1 MKKAFWILSLCTLL
15 AFIIQLPPS
24 ITNAAPGGDYTVL
37 KREAFQ
43 KEVNGKMADLYT
55 LTNKNGMVA
64 KITTYGGKLIQLLVP
79 DKNGQLGDVV
89 LGYETL
95 QQTIDGQGSMGATV
109 GRYANRIGKGQ
120 FSLDGTDYQL
130 SLNNGPNHLHGGIMG
145 TRFQVFDA
153 VQPDAKTLQL
163 FYYFKDGE
171 EGYPGNCIMRA
182 VYTLTDNNE
191 LSVTY
196 DAVTDKPTIVNFT
209 NHAFYNLA
217 GAGSGSILNHIL
229 TLNADKF
236 TPVDGTLITTGEIRP
251 VKGTVM
257 DFTSPTTVGA
267 RINDSYEQLK
277 YGPGYDHNWVLNKSA
292 DNALSFAARVY
303 EPTSGR
309 VMEIYT
315 TEPGIQFY
323 AGNFLEGKVPRD
335 VGKGGKVYKFRD
347 GFCLET
353 QHFPDSPNKPNFPSV
368 TLRPGQ
374 WFTSTTIYKFSVKN

>member
-1 MKKAFWILSLCTLL
+1 MKKMLGFLTLFAVVAL
-15 AFIIQLPPS
+15 LVQLPLG
-24 ITNAAPGGDYTVL
+24 TANAAVGGEYVDM

-43 KEVNGKMADLYT
+43 KEVNGKMVDLYT

-64 KITTYGGKLIQLLVP
+64 KITTYGGKLLQLLVP
-79 DKNGQLGDVV
+79 DKNGKLGDVV

-95 QQTIDGQGSMGATV
+95 QQTIEGQGSLGATV

-120 FSLDGTDYQL
+120 FSLDGASYQL

-145 TRFQVFDA
+145 SRFQVFDA
-153 VQPDAKTLQL
+153 VQPDSRTLQL
-163 FYYFKDGE
+163 TYYFKDGE
-171 EGYPGNCIMRA
+171 EGYPGNCLMRA
-182 VYTLTDNNE
+182 VYSLTDNNE
-191 LSVTY
+191 LVVTY

-217 GAGSGSILNHIL
+217 GAGSGTILNHIL
-229 TLNADKF
+229 TLNADHF

-257 DFTSPTTVGA
+257 DFNQPTAMGA

-277 YGPGYDHNWVLNKSA
+277 YGPGYDHNFVLNKTS
-292 DNALSFAARVY
+292 NALSFAARVY

-309 VMEIYT
+309 ILEIYT

-335 VGKGGKVYKFRD
+335 VGKGGKLYKFRE

-353 QHFPDSPNKPNFPSV
+353 QHFPDSPNKPNFPS
-368 TLRPGQ
+368 TALRPGE
-374 WFTSTTIYKFSVKN
+374 WFTSTTVYKFSVKN

>member
-1 MKKAFWILSLCTLL
+1 MKRVFWVLSIFTLMAL
-15 AFIIQLPPS
+15 MIQLPLS
-24 ITNAAPGGDYTVL
+24 VASAAAGGDYTIL

-43 KEVNGKMADLYT
+43 KEVNGKLADLYT

-95 QQTIDGQGSMGATV
+95 QKTIDGQGSMGATV

-153 VQPDAKTLQL
+153 AQPAANTLQL

-171 EGYPGNCIMRA
+171 EGYPGNCLMRA
-182 VYTLTDNNE
+182 IYTLTDNNE
-191 LSVTY
+191 LVVTY

-217 GAGSGSILNHIL
+217 GAGSGTILNHVL
-229 TLNADKF
+229 TLNADNF

-251 VKGTVM
+251 VRGTVM
-257 DFTSPTTVGA
+257 DFTTPTAMGA

-277 YGPGYDHNWVLNKSA
+277 YGPGYDHNWVLNKKA
-292 DNALSFAARVY
+292 ENALSFAARVY

-335 VGKGGKVYKFRD
+335 VGKGGKVYNFRE

-353 QHFPDSPNKPNFPSV
+353 QHFPDSPNKPAFPSV
-368 TLRPGQ
+368 VLRPGQ

>member
-1 MKKAFWILSLCTLL
+1 MKRALFLLCVFTLVSFM
-15 AFIIQLPPS
+15 AQLPLTV
-24 ITNAAPGGDYTVL
+24 IHAAAGDYVDI

-64 KITTYGGKLIQLLVP
+64 KITTYGGKLVQLLVP
-79 DKNGQLGDVV
+79 DKNGKLGDVV

-120 FSLDGTDYQL
+120 FSLDGAEYQL

-153 VQPDAKTLQL
+153 VQPDSKTLQL

-182 VYTLTDNNE
+182 VYTLTENNE
-191 LSVTY
+191 LVVTY

-217 GAGSGSILNHIL
+217 GAGSGTILNHIL
-229 TLNADKF
+229 TLNADAF

-257 DFTSPTTVGA
+257 DFTTPTAMGA
-267 RINDSYEQLK
+267 RIKDSYEQLK
-277 YGPGYDHNWVLNKSA
+277 YGPGYDHNWVLNKKA
-292 DNALSFAARVY
+292 DNGMSFAARVY

-309 VMEIYT
+309 VLEIFT

-335 VGKGGKVYKFRD
+335 VGKGGKVYNFRE

>member
-1 MKKAFWILSLCTLL
+1 MKKTLWFLSMVTMVALVV
-15 AFIIQLPPS
+15 QLPLV
-24 ITNAAPGGDYTVL
+24 AAKAAAGGDYVDI

-43 KEVNGKMADLYT
+43 KEVNGKMVDLYT

-64 KITTYGGKLIQLLVP
+64 KITTYGGKLVQLLAP
-79 DKNGQLGDVV
+79 DKDGKLGDVV

-120 FSLDGTDYQL
+120 FSLDGVSYQL
-130 SLNNGPNHLHGGIMG
+130 SINNGPNHLHGGIMG

-153 VQPDAKTLQL
+153 VQPDFHTLQL
-163 FYYFKDGE
+163 TYYFKDGE
-171 EGYPGNCIMRA
+171 EGYPGNCLLRA
-182 VYTLTDNNE
+182 LYTLTDNNE
-191 LSVTY
+191 LIVTY

-209 NHAFYNLA
+209 NHAFFNLA
-217 GAGSGSILNHIL
+217 GAGSGTILNHVL
-229 TLNADKF
+229 TLNADNF

-257 DFTSPTTVGA
+257 DFTAPTTMGA

-277 YGPGYDHNWVLNKSA
+277 YGPGYDHNFVLNKTANSMS
-292 DNALSFAARVY
+292 LAARVY

-309 VMEIYT
+309 VLEIFT

-335 VGKGGKVYKFRD
+335 VGKGGKAYKFRE

-353 QHFPDSPNKPNFPSV
+353 QHFPDSPNKPNFPTTV
-368 TLRPGQ
+368 LRPGQ
-374 WFTSTTIYKFSVKN
+374 WFTSTTIHKFSVKN

>member
-1 MKKAFWILSLCTLL
+1 MKKALWVLSVFTMMALM
-15 AFIIQLPPS
+15 IQLPL
-24 ITNAAPGGDYTVL
+24 AAASAAAGGDYTVL

-43 KEVNGKMADLYT
+43 QEVNGKMADLYT

-79 DKNGQLGDVV
+79 DKNGKLGDIV

-95 QQTIDGQGSMGATV
+95 QKTIDGQGSMGATV

-120 FSLDGTDYQL
+120 FTLDGTEYQL

-153 VQPDAKTLQL
+153 VQPDARTLQL

-171 EGYPGNCIMRA
+171 EGYPGNCLMRA
-182 VYTLTDNNE
+182 TYTLTDNNE
-191 LSVTY
+191 LVVIY
-196 DAVTDKPTIVNFT
+196 DAVADKPTIVNFT

-217 GAGSGSILNHIL
+217 GAGSGTILNHIL
-229 TLNADKF
+229 TLNADNF
-236 TPVDGTLITTGEIRP
+236 TPVDDTLITTGEIRP
-251 VKGTVM
+251 VKGTAM
-257 DFTSPTTVGA
+257 DFTTPTAMGA
-267 RINDSYEQLK
+267 RINGSYEQLK
-277 YGPGYDHNWVLNKSA
+277 FGPGYDHNFVLNKKSE
-292 DNALSFAARVY
+292 NELSFAARVY

-309 VMEIYT
+309 ILEIYT

-335 VGKGGKVYKFRD
+335 VGKGGKVYNFREA
-347 GFCLET
+347 FCLET
-353 QHFPDSPNKPNFPSV
+353 QHFPDSPNKANFPSV
-368 TLRPGQ
+368 VLRPGQ
-374 WFTSTTIYKFSVKN
+374 WFTSTTVYKFSVKN

>member
-1 MKKAFWILSLCTLL
+1 MKKTLWFLSMFTLIAL
-15 AFIIQLPPS
+15 MVQLPL
-24 ITNAAPGGDYTVL
+24 IAANAATGGDYVDI

-64 KITTYGGKLIQLLVP
+64 KITTYGGKLVQLLVP
-79 DKNGQLGDVV
+79 DKNGKLGDVV

-120 FSLDGTDYQL
+120 FSLDGTSYQL
-130 SLNNGPNHLHGGIMG
+130 SINNGPNHLHGGIMG

-153 VQPDAKTLQL
+153 VQPDFRTLQL

-171 EGYPGNCIMRA
+171 EGYPGNCLMRA
-182 VYTLTDNNE
+182 AYTLTDNNE
-191 LSVTY
+191 LVVTY

-217 GAGSGSILNHIL
+217 GAGSGTILNHEL
-229 TLNADKF
+229 TLNADNF
-236 TPVDGTLITTGEIRP
+236 TPVDDTLITTGEIRP

-257 DFTSPTTVGA
+257 DFTKPIAMGA
-267 RINDSYEQLK
+267 RIKDSYEQLK
-277 YGPGYDHNWVLNKSA
+277 YGPGYDHNWVLNKT

-309 VMEIYT
+309 VLEIFT

-335 VGKGGKVYKFRD
+335 VGKGGKVYNFRE

-353 QHFPDSPNKPNFPSV
+353 QHFPDSPNKSNFPSTV
-368 TLRPGQ
+368 LRPGQ

>member
-1 MKKAFWILSLCTLL
+1 MKKALFVLCIFSLV
-15 AFIIQLPPS
+15 AFMAQLPLAVLH
-24 ITNAAPGGDYTVL
+24 AAAGDYVDV

-64 KITTYGGKLIQLLVP
+64 KITTYGGKLVQLLVP
-79 DKNGQLGDVV
+79 DKNGKLGDVV

-120 FSLDGTDYQL
+120 FTLDGTAYQL
-130 SLNNGPNHLHGGIMG
+130 SINNGPNHLHGGTMG

-153 VQPDAKTLQL
+153 EQPDFRTLKL
-163 FYYFKDGE
+163 YYYFKDGE
-171 EGYPGNCIMRA
+171 EGYPGNCLLRA

-217 GAGSGSILNHIL
+217 GAGSGTILNHEL
-229 TLNADKF
+229 TLNADTF
-236 TPVDGTLITTGEIRP
+236 TPVDETQITTGEIRP

-257 DFTSPTTVGA
+257 DFTKPTVIGL
-267 RINDSYEQLK
+267 RVNDSYEQLK
-277 YGPGYDHNWVLNKSA
+277 YGPGYDHNWILNKTGNS
-292 DNALSFAARVY
+292 LTFAARVY

-309 VMEIYT
+309 ILEVYT

-323 AGNFLEGKVPRD
+323 SGNWLEGKAPRD
-335 VGKGGKVYKFRD
+335 VGKGGKVYNFRD
-347 GFCLET
+347 AFCLET
-353 QHFPDSPNKPNFPSV
+353 QHFPDSPNKPNFPSAV
-368 TLRPGQ
+368 LRPGQ
-374 WFTSTTIYKFSVKN
+374 WFTSTTVYKFSVKN

>member
-1 MKKAFWILSLCTLL
+1 MKKMLGFLTLFAVVAL
-15 AFIIQLPPS
+15 MVQLPLG
-24 ITNAAPGGDYTVL
+24 AATAAVGGDYVDI

-43 KEVNGKMADLYT
+43 KEVNGKMVDLYT

-64 KITTYGGKLIQLLVP
+64 KITTYGGKLLQLLVP
-79 DKNGQLGDVV
+79 DKNGKLGDVV

-95 QQTIDGQGSMGATV
+95 QQTIEGQGSLGATV

-120 FSLDGTDYQL
+120 FSLDGASYQL

-145 TRFQVFDA
+145 SRFQVFDA
-153 VQPDAKTLQL
+153 VQPDSRTLQL
-163 FYYFKDGE
+163 TYYFKDGE
-171 EGYPGNCIMRA
+171 EGYPGNCLMRA
-182 VYTLTDNNE
+182 VYSLTDNNE
-191 LSVTY
+191 LVVTY

-217 GAGSGSILNHIL
+217 GAGSGTILNHIL
-229 TLNADKF
+229 TLNADHF

-257 DFTSPTTVGA
+257 DFSQPTAMGA

-277 YGPGYDHNWVLNKSA
+277 YGPGYDHNFVLNKTST
-292 DNALSFAARVY
+292 ALSFAARVY

-309 VMEIYT
+309 ILEIYT

-335 VGKGGKVYKFRD
+335 VGKGGKLYKFRE

-353 QHFPDSPNKPNFPSV
+353 QHFPDSPNKPNFPS
-368 TLRPGQ
+368 TALRPGE
-374 WFTSTTIYKFSVKN
+374 WFTSTTVYKFSVKN